1 MLTKK
6 SRWLWLALILD
17 IPMMAW
23 LCWYEANQIL
33 MLLPYRSMTDW
44 ASDPNLLLGAVFG
57 SLGFI
62 AIVMALQGD
71 RRALLFWNLCHL
83 ALGLAFNFSLSM
95 NMAGVRSRFATSIEH
110 SILVT
115 ASVIAAIAAYMANRQ
130 IRDGPANLHPARNSN

>member
-1 MLTKK
+1 MLTEK

-17 IPMMAW
+17 IPIMAW
-23 LCWYEANQIL
+23 LFWYEANQIL
-33 MLLPYRSMTDW
+33 MLLPHRSMTDW
-44 ASDPNLLLGAVFG
+44 ASDPSLLLGAVFD

-83 ALGLAFNFSLSM
+83 TLGLAFNFSLSM
-95 NMAGVRSRFATSIEH
+95 NMADVLSRFTTSIER
-110 SILVT
+110 SILIS

-130 IRDGPANLHPARNSN
+130 MRDGPANLHPARNSN